1 MDEPVVPGS
10 DARVAL
16 DQIEA
21 LRRRVRA
28 DRHPLSLPLLVMG
41 LIATTGST
49 LQLLSALAI
58 ERMAP
63 GYSVYGIDASFS
75 YWALAVPAGFGLL
88 ALIESW
94 RWRRRGLDGG
104 GRRFAAVTVL
114 ALALAVLPFAW
125 LLTIILGPLAV
136 VGAGLLLAG
145 LWLRQR
151 PLAVA
156 GVVFGVLGAVEGL
169 FWISNRVPPTMWRG
183 WIHDAI
189 LLGIAAAMVLTGAV
203 AWLRETRTA
212 R

>member
-10 DARVAL
+10 DARAAL

-88 ALIESW
+88 
-94 RWRRRGLDGG
+94 
-104 GRRFAAVTVL
+104 
-114 ALALAVLPFAW
+114 
-125 LLTIILGPLAV
+125 
-136 VGAGLLLAG
+136 
-145 LWLRQR
+145 
-151 PLAVA
+151 
-156 GVVFGVLGAVEGL
+156 
-169 FWISNRVPPTMWRG
+169 
-183 WIHDAI
+183 
-189 LLGIAAAMVLTGAV
+189 V